1 MLGYQ
6 GQRERWTPLTKI
18 MRLSC
23 PRLGQTMVLP
33 CRGFKYH
40 IRTELF
46 YSLDF
51 SDNTASTDLS
61 FCWS

>member
-23 PRLGQTMVLP
+23 PRLGQSWRSTFP
-33 CRGFKYH
+33 KCNG
-40 IRTELF
+40 EA
-46 YSLDF
+46 SLQRNRLRDH
-51 SDNTASTDLS
+51 S
-61 FCWS
+61 

>member
-23 PRLGQTMVLP
+23 PRLGQSNRSEVQWTSLSLEKLP
-33 CRGFKYH
+33 
-40 IRTELF
+40 L
-46 YSLDF
+46 
-51 SDNTASTDLS
+51 
-61 FCWS
+61 